1 MQVASVY
8 KNKGSTKNLYQW
20 GYSIDSMVERKI
32 RGARF
37 GQFLD
42 ALFNDGVQ
50 RFDPREGCS
59 WVIKGH
65 YELISFLG
73 DQRSNLNSRGIFYD
87 HSHEDCLG

>member
-1 MQVASVY
+1 MY
-8 KNKGSTKNLYQW
+8 KNKGSTKNLCQW

-42 ALFNDGVQ
+42 AIFNDGVQ

-59 WVIKGH
+59 
-65 YELISFLG
+65 
-73 DQRSNLNSRGIFYD
+73 
-87 HSHEDCLG
+87 